1 MTHFAELVDSCTFCI
16 FHISVYE
23 HHTQQASLNMRSAAH
38 FCPCRAPGLPD
49 CGVNISTPSGH
60 VTPSVSQSF
69 ARYFCGG
76 QNKRQIHVANITEQ
90 MSRRPAGKQ
99 QTYNYSFYL
108 HLSLRIITIVKHSQ
122 FRVMVLSFSS
132 ETKGRSQSMWRKDKV
147 ELLQMEHRKRTKT
160 KKCKRPVP
168 KVNLFHLCTLMKE
181 LYYCLVTEAKKERGH
196 KWGQCHKI
204 KVTQRQYSVDSLDQN
219 VMFTDWE
226 VRIERVWDT

>member
-1 MTHFAELVDSCTFCI
+1 M
-16 FHISVYE
+16 
-23 HHTQQASLNMRSAAH
+23 
-38 FCPCRAPGLPD
+38 
-49 CGVNISTPSGH
+49 
-60 VTPSVSQSF
+60 TPSVSQSF

-132 ETKGRSQSMWRKDKV
+132 ETKGGSQSMWRKDKV

-160 KKCKRPVP
+160 KKCTRPVP

-181 LYYCLVTEAKKERGH
+181 LYYCLVIEAKKRGVIN
-196 KWGQCHKI
+196 GVN
-204 KVTQRQYSVDSLDQN
+204 VTRSRSLKGN
-219 VMFTDWE
+219 TRSTALIRMSCLL
-226 VRIERVWDT
+226 IEK